1 MAPAMVALSLA
12 WTAAFALL
20 GLAML
25 RLRMPHSA
33 GRARSR
39 DASRAPAG

>member
-1 MAPAMVALSLA
+1 MPAMVALSLA

-20 GLAML
+20 GLAVL

-33 GRARSR
+33 GRGRVR
-39 DASRAPAG
+39 GASRAPAG